1 MRTHVEVD
9 VTVGPPVRHSAEG
22 SCDRRPSEIAAAA
35 GPYLVGAGTRRRR
48 GELSPGNGLF
58 LLRPDKKGRPRKI
71 RSFPPLE
78 NIPIWVEK
86 HTGTLLRNCPPSPSG
101 KHPHSPF

>member
-48 GELSPGNGLF
+48 GELSPETV
-58 LLRPDKKGRPRKI
+58 LLLSRPDKRWRPGK
-71 RSFPPLE
+71 F
-78 NIPIWVEK
+78 
-86 HTGTLLRNCPPSPSG
+86 GCSPAWEQFRIG
-101 KHPHSPF
+101 MD